1 MILSQVK
8 ATVSQDENTNSGNSS
23 DSSSTSSAAPIQC
36 YACGLEEVNP
46 ELDGKVYGDFR
57 REGVKQA
64 EAADGI
70 TRMMYN
76 HTCDIAE
83 EMGID
88 KRWLRTCPPG
98 VRSCFWA
105 EARYDKQGN
114 KL

>member
-8 ATVSQDENTNSGNSS
+8 ATVSQDESTNSGNSS